1 MQPLLRLPAGGSPEE
16 SAHASCQNGGRAGG
30 GGPEMAPEG
39 IYFVLL
45 LEGTDTGVRTCQSL
59 QEASKMLGR
68 YSP

>member
-16 SAHASCQNGGRAGG
+16 SAHASCQNGGRAG